1 MGWIRRNFNE
11 SGFSGLINNTS
22 FVRLFSGR
30 VITDTGDSLYFIGT
44 MWLVWELTG
53 SAFYTGLA
61 TALVRAPDLLSVFVG
76 PLVDRWQLR
85 RLLLSTQ
92 LINGIGVLIVPIAAV
107 MDRLSVWLVLLLIPL
122 LYFVNGF
129 VYPAQ
134 NAALPQIVA
143 KDELTRANSLFST
156 SIRTVD
162 MVANAVAGVLLAAI
176 GAVALFVINSFTFA
190 IAAILFVDVTV
201 PKTTR
206 DNNADAKTD
215 GGESDGSNDGY
226 ITEFRDGISYVRGST
241 LPAMLF
247 GMMVNNFAATA
258 MTAILPIFADSFAG
272 PTVYGLLVA
281 AMGAGSLVGAGGAF
295 LVDDYPIGWV
305 AIASNVCSGALL
317 LVAVAAPGVWPTGA
331 VLFMVAVPIG
341 TFNVL
346 FFSMVQSA
354 LDDAFLGRV
363 TSLMRTVLSG
373 IAPAGGLLGGA
384 IASVVGSVMALY
396 GVGGMIAAI
405 GVYYIL
411 HPQLRSLPSVAE
423 ADEAVLGISSATN
436 TPENVGTGSGYSSE

>member
-1 MGWIRRNFNE
+1 MGWIRRSFNE
-11 SGFSGLINNTS
+11 SDFSGLVTNMS

-30 VITDTGDSLYFIGT
+30 VITDAGDSLYFIGT

-61 TALVRAPDLLSVFVG
+61 TAFVRMPDLLSVFIG
-76 PLVDRWQLR
+76 PLVDRWRLR

-92 LINGIGVLIVPIAAV
+92 LINGIGVLVVPIAAV
-107 MDRLSVWLVLLLIPL
+107 MGHLSVWLVLLLIPM

-134 NAALPQIVA
+134 NAALPQIVES
-143 KDELTRANSLFST
+143 DELTRANSLFST
-156 SIRTVD
+156 SVRTVD
-162 MVANAVAGVLLAAI
+162 MVANAVAGVLLAVI
-176 GAVALFVINSFTFA
+176 GAVALFVVNSVTFA
-190 IAAILFVDVTV
+190 IAALLFVGVTV

-206 DNNADAKTD
+206 NDTADTETQEERD
-215 GGESDGSNDGY
+215 GNDDGY
-226 ITEFRDGISYVRGST
+226 VAELRDGISYVRGSV

-258 MTAILPIFADSFAG
+258 LTAILPIFADSLAG

-295 LVDDYPIGWV
+295 LVEDHPIGWV
-305 AIASNVCSGALL
+305 AIASNVFSGSL
-317 LVAVAAPGVWPTGA
+317 LVAAVAAHGVWTTGA

-354 LDDAFLGRV
+354 VEDAFLGRV
-363 TSLMRTVLSG
+363 TSLMRTFLSG
-373 IAPAGGLLGGA
+373 IAPVGGVLGGA
-384 IASVVGSVMALY
+384 IASVVGSAMALY
-396 GVGGMIAAI
+396 GVGGMIALI
-405 GVYYIL
+405 GVYYFL

-423 ADEAVLGISSATN
+423 TDEAALGVRSA
-436 TPENVGTGSGYSSE
+436 ENRLENIGTDSGDGSE

>member
-61 TALVRAPDLLSVFVG
+61 TALVRIPDLLSVFVG

-92 LINGIGVLIVPIAAV
+92 LINGIGVLVVPIAAV
-107 MDRLSVWLVLLLIPL
+107 MDRLSVWLVLFLIPM

-156 SIRTVD
+156 SVRTVD
-162 MVANAVAGVLLAAI
+162 MVANAVAGVLIAVI
-176 GAVALFVINSFTFA
+176 GAVALFVVNSITFA
-190 IAAILFVDVTV
+190 IAAILFVGVTV

-206 DNNADAKTD
+206 NNTADTETEEERDAND
-215 GGESDGSNDGY
+215 DGY
-226 ITEFRDGISYVRGST
+226 VTEFRDGISYVRGSA

-247 GMMVNNFAATA
+247 GMMVSNFAATA
-258 MTAILPIFADSFAG
+258 LTAILPIFADSFAG

-295 LVDDYPIGWV
+295 LVDECPIGWV
-305 AIASNVCSGALL
+305 AIASNVFSGSLL
-317 LVAVAAPGVWPTGA
+317 LAAVAAPSIWTTGA

-363 TSLMRTVLSG
+363 TSLMRTFLSG
-373 IAPAGGLLGGA
+373 IAPAGGLVGGA

-396 GVGGMIAAI
+396 GVGGMIALI
-405 GVYYIL
+405 GVYYFL

-423 ADEAVLGISSATN
+423 TDEAVLGIRSATN